1 MVRGP
6 AAVKVEGR
14 CSVLG
19 MDVSGRQVAVRA
31 GKALPFEPDNDCKL
45 GIEGEAWSADPSAA
59 GTVMWK
65 NAVQRIL
72 NSGSRVVM
80 VAGGVDAGKSTFCTY
95 LANMAISR
103 GIIPC
108 VIDGDMGQGDLAP
121 PAAIGAAAMTGP
133 VTDLRDI
140 DAQLFEFIG
149 SISPAGH
156 EKLAVSRIRS
166 LLGRSRHLAGL
177 HIINTDGYTDVK
189 YKRMLVR
196 ALRPDAVVVLGSRQL
211 AAALAGPWQT
221 IRARSAWQ
229 ASKTYHERVGR
240 RLEQY
245 MRFVAEGSASVAMKE
260 VRFVDAGRLAPSVT
274 EGMFVGLG
282 EKGKVAGYGMV
293 ESINENITVKTNI
306 LHFTT
311 VWLSDVSLK
320 GGVESRLT

>member
-1 MVRGP
+1 
-6 AAVKVEGR
+6 
-14 CSVLG
+14 
-19 MDVSGRQVAVRA
+19 VRA
-31 GKALPFEPDNDCKL
+31 GKALPFEPDDDCKL
-45 GIEGEAWSADPSAA
+45 GIEGEAWGADPSAA
-59 GTVMWK
+59 GTKMWK

-72 NSGSRVVM
+72 NSGSSRVVM
-80 VAGGVDAGKSTFCTY
+80 IAGGVDAGKSTFCTY

-121 PAAIGAAAMTGP
+121 PAAIGAAVLTKP

-140 DAQLFEFIG
+140 DARLFEFTG
-149 SISPAGH
+149 SLSPAGC
-156 EKLAVSRIRS
+156 KRLVASRMRS
-166 LLGRSRHLAGL
+166 LLGRTRRLAGL
-177 HIINTDGYTDVK
+177 HIVNTDGYVDVM

-211 AAALAGPWQT
+211 AAGLAGPWQT

-245 MRFVAEGSASVAMKE
+245 ARYVGEGSASVAMNQVKL
-260 VRFVDAGRLAPSVT
+260 VYTASSRPAPNVT

-282 EKGKVAGYGMV
+282 EKDRVAGFGIV
-293 ESINENITVKTNI
+293 ESIDENITIKTNI
-306 LHFTT
+306 QHFTT

-320 GGVESRLT
+320 GGVESRLA

>member
-1 MVRGP
+1 
-6 AAVKVEGR
+6 
-14 CSVLG
+14 

-31 GKALPFEPDNDCKL
+31 GKALPFEPGNDCKL

-59 GTVMWK
+59 GTAMWK

-72 NSGSRVVM
+72 NSESRVVM

-121 PAAIGAAAMTGP
+121 PAAIGASAMPGP

-149 SISPAGH
+149 SISPAGR
-156 EKLAVSRIRS
+156 ERLAVSRIGS
-166 LLGRSRHLAGL
+166 LLGRSRHFADLY
-177 HIINTDGYTDVK
+177 IVNTDGYVDVK
-189 YKRMLVR
+189 YKRLLAR

-221 IRARSAWQ
+221 IRARSAWK

-245 MRFVAEGSASVAMKE
+245 MRFVGEGSASVAMNQVKL
-260 VRFVDAGRLAPSVT
+260 VHVGSGLAPSVT

-282 EKGKVAGYGMV
+282 EKGRVTGYGIV

-320 GGVESRLT
+320 GGGGEPADVSRQQCRK